1 MIRSESTRRASA
13 GGQPRT
19 AAGRAKGKPAR
30 TAVSSP
36 RPRPRAAAASKIS
49 ITVDSAVLQEIKR
62 LIHGTGLSLSA
73 HITQALERDLRR
85 RRLQQILDEYEDEHG
100 TITEEEL
107 AHARAA
113 WEA

>member
-1 MIRSESTRRASA
+1 MIRSEGSRRAPG

-19 AAGRAKGKPAR
+19 ATGRAKGKPPRLA
-30 TAVSSP
+30 ASSP
-36 RPRPRAAAASKIS
+36 RPRAAVASKIS
-49 ITVDSAVLQEIKR
+49 ITVDSAVLQEIKG
-62 LIHGTGLSLSA
+62 LIQGTGLSLSA

-107 AHARAA
+107 ADVRAA
-113 WEA
+113 WQA